1 MKLDRASLERMS
13 AETGF
18 YSGTLEKV
26 MRLGEFLADVHRHPL
41 LSRVLVLKG
50 GTALNLGFGPPA
62 RLSVDLDFNYVGALE
77 REAMLAER
85 PVVERALE
93 TIASAEGYTLQKS
106 ADAHAG
112 RKLYLGYRNVN
123 GGADR
128 IEIDA
133 NYLHRICLLETV
145 IGLIWQPGGRGPIEA
160 SVLAPEELVA
170 GKLCALFSRRLPRDL
185 FDAARIPEILG
196 PGWLAGSTRGLF
208 VALAGTLE
216 RPFYERAA
224 ERLSNASRGNL
235 DAELGPML
243 RTGERV
249 EAAELRTRAWEVIE
263 PLTRPTPS
271 EREFTERLQLG
282 ELLPGILF
290 PDDARMAERIC
301 LHPALQWKA
310 ENARAHSAVSG
321 EERPGAL
328 PLARRP

>member
-170 GKLCALFSRRLPRDL
+170 GSCVPSSRAGFLATCSMRLVSLRFS
-185 FDAARIPEILG
+185 A
-196 PGWLAGSTRGLF
+196 LAGSPVRRAGCSSRWPEPWS
-208 VALAGTLE
+208 ALST
-216 RPFYERAA
+216 
-224 ERLSNASRGNL
+224 S
-235 DAELGPML
+235 
-243 RTGERV
+243 
-249 EAAELRTRAWEVIE
+249 
-263 PLTRPTPS
+263 
-271 EREFTERLQLG
+271 
-282 ELLPGILF
+282 
-290 PDDARMAERIC
+290 
-301 LHPALQWKA
+301 
-310 ENARAHSAVSG
+310 
-321 EERPGAL
+321 AL
-328 PLARRP
+328 PNA

>member
-26 MRLGEFLADVHRHPL
+26 MRLGEFLADVHRHPF

-77 REAMLAER
+77 RGAMLAER
-85 PVVERALE
+85 PKVERALE
-93 TIASAEGYTLQKS
+93 TIASAEGYALQKS

-128 IEIDA
+128 IEVDV
-133 NYLHRICLLETV
+133 NYLHRLCILEPV
-145 IGLIWQPGGRGPIEA
+145 RGFIWRPGGAPIEA

-185 FDAARIPEILG
+185 FDAARIPGILG

-224 ERLSNASRGNL
+224 ERLRDASRGNL
-235 DAELGPML
+235 GAELGPML
-243 RTGERV
+243 RADARIEV
-249 EAAELRTRAWEVIE
+249 AELRMQAWEVIE
-263 PLTRPTPS
+263 PLTQPTPP
-271 EREFTERLQLG
+271 EREFTQRLQEG

-290 PDDARMAERIC
+290 PDDARLAERVR

-310 ENARAHSAVSG
+310 ENGRAHRAVG
-321 EERPGAL
+321 GQERPGAL
-328 PLARRP
+328 PPARRS

>member
-1 MKLDRASLERMS
+1 MA

-18 YSGTLEKV
+18 HSGTLEKV
-26 MRLGEFLADVHRHPL
+26 VRLGEFLADVHRHPL

-62 RLSVDLDFNYVGALE
+62 RLSVDLDFNYIGALE
-77 REAMLAER
+77 RGAMLAER
-85 PVVERALE
+85 PEVERALE
-93 TIASAEGYTLQKS
+93 TIASAEGYALQKS

-133 NYLHRICLLETV
+133 NYLHRLCILEPV
-145 IGLIWQPGGRGPIEA
+145 RGFIWRPGGAPVEA

-196 PGWLAGSTRGLF
+196 PSWLAGSTRGLF

-224 ERLSNASRGNL
+224 ERLRDGSRGNL
-235 DAELGPML
+235 AAELGPML
-243 RTGERV
+243 RANARIEVT
-249 EAAELRTRAWEVIE
+249 ELRMQAWKVIE
-263 PLTRPTPS
+263 PLTSPTPS
-271 EREFTERLQLG
+271 EREFTERLQQG
-282 ELLPGILF
+282 ELLPEILF
-290 PDDARMAERIC
+290 PDDARMAERIR

-310 ENARAHSAVSG
+310 ENARAHRAVG
-321 EERPGAL
+321 GQERPGAL
-328 PLARRP
+328 PPARRS